1 METSSPLKQDIRK
14 IINNERLKKEF
25 NLEKLKYSR
34 NYEASFFLEKLN
46 TGGSI
51 QVLQYV
57 HLFPTD

>member
-46 TGGSI
+46 TGAAVDC
-51 QVLQYV
+51 QV
-57 HLFPTD
+57 